1 LVLALSFSGAAVT
14 LRRLKQGLLP
24 SLAAALGCCGA
35 LAGSCAAM
43 SLYGRGLLS
52 AGRILAAFG
61 TAACSYCLPQPIAG
75 AFTASICAGS
85 MLAETG
91 FAFGAAAYAAAACC
105 ALLLK
110 PHGKAAFAIGFL
122 LPAAALGLCAP
133 SELYGA
139 VYLTELFCGSLLFL
153 ALPLPQFRAATLRI
167 DADNYA
173 QATAAVQQ
181 KLQSAAQS
189 MQDISTLLERTLPNV
204 TEPNKGEML
213 AACVERV
220 CRSCSSMSD
229 CWLKNYDNTHA
240 AFLSLADTLTQNGTL
255 TREELQRTF
264 HGSCIWA
271 NKLCSE
277 LCESYRRSISAAREQ
292 RSAVICREMLKEQ
305 FAAVAEMLCGIQNE
319 VARMGSWDE
328 RRSKR
333 ICEQTA
339 RLGMEAL
346 TVYCAADPAAPRI
359 HICLRQEPTPQQLS
373 RLASALSPTVGST
386 LQPSAAQKTPRGWT
400 VTLRAAPRYSLQT
413 AAAQHSASRA
423 ACGDVYTVFQNEED
437 ARSHLLLC
445 DGMGSGSSAAQ
456 DGALSC
462 SLLCRLLANGFD
474 VYAAARLINAVFS
487 LRQDTEA
494 ACTLDLFSFD
504 SISGE
509 GQLLKAGAAASYLL
523 QQGAVQRFAGRTL
536 PVGIL
541 DKVFCAKQTLQL
553 QPGDI
558 LLLVSDGLDDHA
570 DTVARLLKQHS
581 TSPLDVLCR
590 DVLKAAKERGLRDDA
605 TVLAARV
612 CERA

>member
-1 LVLALSFSGAAVT
+1 VRPCYKVISGRKGAAFDAAMLIALQHSPCDISTFYDAQV
-14 LRRLKQGLLP
+14 KQHESWCGLFGP
-24 SLAAALGCCGA
+24 SLECV
-35 LAGSCAAM
+35 
-43 SLYGRGLLS
+43 
-52 AGRILAAFG
+52 
-61 TAACSYCLPQPIAG
+61 
-75 AFTASICAGS
+75 
-85 MLAETG
+85 
-91 FAFGAAAYAAAACC
+91 
-105 ALLLK
+105 
-110 PHGKAAFAIGFL
+110 HGKAGLVELKKGYYAFRAFA
-122 LPAAALGLCAP
+122 
-133 SELYGA
+133 EL
-139 VYLTELFCGSLLFL
+139 
-153 ALPLPQFRAATLRI
+153 
-167 DADNYA
+167 
-173 QATAAVQQ
+173 
-181 KLQSAAQS
+181 
-189 MQDISTLLERTLPNV
+189 
-204 TEPNKGEML
+204 
-213 AACVERV
+213 
-220 CRSCSSMSD
+220 
-229 CWLKNYDNTHA
+229 
-240 AFLSLADTLTQNGTL
+240 
-255 TREELQRTF
+255 
-264 HGSCIWA
+264 
-271 NKLCSE
+271 
-277 LCESYRRSISAAREQ
+277 
-292 RSAVICREMLKEQ
+292 
-305 FAAVAEMLCGIQNE
+305 
-319 VARMGSWDE
+319 
-328 RRSKR
+328 
-333 ICEQTA
+333 A

-590 DVLKAAKERGLRDDA
+590 DVLKAVKEHGLRDDA